1 MGKVVEYLFQP
12 VLGLHEPTQ
21 ALDLF
26 ARKLKKY
33 LGFQKELSNY
43 VILTEGLYV
52 GTQKYQLCED
62 AGNSNFSDFG

>member
-1 MGKVVEYLFQP
+1 MRKKPMGKVVEYLAQP

-26 ARKLKKY
+26 AKKLKRC

-43 VILTEGLYV
+43 VVLTEGHYV
-52 GTQKYQLCED
+52 GTQK
-62 AGNSNFSDFG
+62 